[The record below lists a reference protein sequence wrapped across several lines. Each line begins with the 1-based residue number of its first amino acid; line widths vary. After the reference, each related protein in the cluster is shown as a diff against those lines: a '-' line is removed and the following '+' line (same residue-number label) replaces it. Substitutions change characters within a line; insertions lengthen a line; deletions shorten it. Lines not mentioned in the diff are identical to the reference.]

1 MASTPRDCGC
11 AADHLVVVGRVGRL
25 VHEHRGRL
33 AAVARAEG
41 LRPADA
47 FDVVQEAFGRFL
59 QLEDAA
65 RLTDAPD
72 EAQRVLGAIVRNLAR
87 NARRLAAEARPHD
100 SDPAL
105 LDGLPAPDPDVEEL
119 LGAAEERLRLQGCV
133 ASLADL
139 QRAVVTLRMLEE
151 LDGDDVAATL
161 GITPGHVAVLLH
173 RAKANLATCMSQ
185 EELEMNR
192 LIEVTD
198 DNFDQEVLASEVPVL
213 VDFTSAWCP
222 PCRAIAPHV
231 QALATDHAGRLRVG
245 TCDVDSNN
253 GLVARLDVRSM
264 PTLFMVFK
272 QGRVVGQIVGAVPR
286 AKLDAL
292 VAKAFG

>member
-1 MASTPRDCGC
+1 MASPTRDCGC
-11 AADHLVVVGRVGRL
+11 PADPQGIVGRVGRL

-33 AAVARAEG
+33 AAVARGEG

-59 QLEDAA
+59 QLDDAA
-65 RLTDAPD
+65 RLTDAPE
-72 EAQRVLGAIVRNLAR
+72 EAQRVLAGIVRNLAR

-105 LDGLPAPDPDVEEL
+105 LDGLAAPEPNVEEL

-161 GITPGHVAVLLH
+161 GITAGHVAVLLH
-173 RAKANLATCMSQ
+173 RAKANLAACMSQ
-185 EELEMNR
+185 
-192 LIEVTD
+192 
-198 DNFDQEVLASEVPVL
+198 
-213 VDFTSAWCP
+213 
-222 PCRAIAPHV
+222 
-231 QALATDHAGRLRVG
+231 
-245 TCDVDSNN
+245 
-253 GLVARLDVRSM
+253 RSS
-264 PTLFMVFK
+264 
-272 QGRVVGQIVGAVPR
+272 R
-286 AKLDAL
+286 
-292 VAKAFG
+292 

>member
-1 MASTPRDCGC
+1 MASPSRDCGC
-11 AADHLVVVGRVGRL
+11 AADPQGVVRRVGRL

-87 NARRLAAEARPHD
+87 NARRLAAETRPHD

-105 LDGLPAPDPDVEEL
+105 LDGLAAPDPDVEEL

-139 QRAVVTLRMLEE
+139 QRAVVTLRMLERA
-151 LDGDDVAATL
+151 GWRRRGRHAGHHRRPRGRPASPRQ
-161 GITPGHVAVLLH
+161 GQPGRLHVT
-173 RAKANLATCMSQ
+173 K
-185 EELEMNR
+185 ELEMNR
-192 LIEVTD
+192 LLEVTD
-198 DNFDQEVLASEVPVL
+198 DNFDQEVLASDVPVL

-231 QALATDHAGRLRVG
+231 QALASDHAGRLRVG

-264 PTLFMVFK
+264 PTLMVFK

-292 VAKAFG
+292 VAKAF